1 MCDLDRRRLRDL
13 ILLMPLFHGVEDKGE
28 WCVSIDLIRGRELVY
43 ETSTEV
49 LLRVMG
55 SR

>member
-28 WCVSIDLIRGRELVY
+28 WYVGIDLIRGKDLAY
-43 ETSTEV
+43 EASTKV